1 MEYELFRSK
10 LKPSVDGALISGIIR
25 GSSSG
30 LNSHRTAAISLMVE
44 GSIQACRER
53 MFKKAKDSSRLD
65 PTPQAKRTS
74 EAPNTSIPEV
84 QLPAPAP
91 APQPPSQASPNDVT
105 GIATNPVSASAKYNE
120 LSDSSALSGRAKGIE
135 VARSEQPPAD
145 VKTNLSPSKDF
156 VELECQGCHLKI
168 LRRNLGWGIYCW
180 GCFPKPGP
188 NPRMKCVGCGSIL
201 VRSADACT
209 GCHRKFK

>member
-10 LKPSVDGALISGIIR
+10 LKPSFDGALISGIIR

-30 LNSHRTAAISLMVE
+30 LNSHRTAVISLIVE
-44 GSIQACRER
+44 GSIQARRER

-91 APQPPSQASPNDVT
+91 APQPPSQALPNDAT
-105 GIATNPVSASAKYNE
+105 GIATNPASASAKYNA
-120 LSDSSALSGRAKGIE
+120 SPDSLPALSERVKGIK
-135 VARSEQPPAD
+135 VARSEKPPAESRR
-145 VKTNLSPSKDF
+145 TRLH
-156 VELECQGCHLKI
+156 QRI
-168 LRRNLGWGIYCW
+168 LWNWNVRVVISRNYGAVSFGVIVRGVSLT
-180 GCFPKPGP
+180 
-188 NPRMKCVGCGSIL
+188 VG
-201 VRSADACT
+201 
-209 GCHRKFK
+209 